1 MDGVRVR
8 RTCQKF
14 ENKSYEKKITPT
26 DESGHFRHSNCI
38 RVPQENR
45 TNKICVYE
53 YLHMFI
59 YTHTHKYINTER
71 ERLRYWPICVW
82 RLASPNSQSR
92 QRGRKPKERVDVA
105 AQIQRQSAG
114 RIPS

>member
-1 MDGVRVR
+1 MDGVRVC
-8 RTCQKF
+8 RTCQNF

-26 DESGHFRHSNCI
+26 DERGRFRHSNCI

-59 YTHTHKYINTER
+59 YIHGYINTER
-71 ERLRYWPICVW
+71 EKEIKDLAHVFVEAGKSKFSEQAKRPETQRTGCCCSSSSKAIYW
-82 RLASPNSQSR
+82 
-92 QRGRKPKERVDVA
+92 
-105 AQIQRQSAG
+105 
-114 RIPS
+114 